1 MSDRQTIIGVL
12 EAALSQDPACVAQA
26 EGSLATL
33 ATNLYFHANL
43 FDIFADRA
51 IATQVRWIA
60 IVTLKNG
67 VDKYWRKTLQNP
79 IPVQEKD
86 LIRPRLLSMFDED
99 SPLIALQYCVAVAK
113 IARWEYPRVWPG
125 FAEEL
130 LAKIH
135 TIFNDRDSTDAR
147 RNTMENNTL
156 YTLHLFVKTLSARA
170 LPLERQRMREI
181 TPLVFS
187 VLVPIYT
194 QRIGQFEGILLQTG
208 SSIAENTA
216 FFSESLP
223 LLKSIRLC
231 IKVLR
236 RLWVFGHENIES
248 ADEIAQDFYAT
259 TIRHQRA
266 FYDFL
271 RGLADDVVP
280 DDYMLVLRKV
290 VLLYG
295 KLYLDFQKYHAV
307 QFITVPC
314 TKSMLQWYWE
324 QISSEATRLT
334 PVSSD
339 GNAASE
345 PTLEPLLIQGLV
357 LYKNVVKNFFYQ
369 ADDGEDMDAEV
380 ARCRRLID
388 NVILT
393 PALIAQMAELLMLHY
408 IPLKPKDLER
418 WQDDPEGWIAD
429 EDSDYW
435 NLDVRP
441 CAEHLFVDL
450 VNQNRTQLVPVLA
463 NLAQQINV
471 ANSTNSPAELHYQ
484 REGKYAALGLCAN
497 DLYDY
502 FDFCQWLQQHAAID
516 SSDLVVKWRIAW
528 LIGKWIMVKFSVDQ
542 RPHAYSLLL
551 ELARPSEPLIVR
563 VEALSSLLRCIED
576 WDFVPEQFAPFVQH
590 AFERIT
596 SVLSAVTMPDSR
608 MRMVNF
614 LSALVQRMQREIAPH
629 AAHILQL
636 IPHLWESAAGENMYQ
651 MAILGLVTKVVE
663 ALGAQ
668 STELQE
674 FVVPLIRYS
683 IDIDQPAHVY
693 LIEDGIDLWLMLI
706 RNATTLSPAL
716 ITLLP
721 LVSRLIQYST
731 EALRKVLKVIEGYLL
746 VDGVCVFEK
755 SGPAITEALHI
766 LVSDVSLTVRA
777 TAVGYNAL
785 NVLVQ
790 CVPENIG
797 GRTLVESNIL
807 WTAFTRIVDRNEA
820 ALLLVHHAMFLSRVA
835 VHYPTLFAKFLSMQE
850 TNLASTFTENWVG
863 LFDDVGNVAQRR
875 LLALGFAVAIATT
888 NDGVL
893 KALPLMMPVWNDIM
907 SDTGSSLVFFSD
919 IDDDMPDEYGE
930 TVVAENIR
938 RQKLLSAD
946 PTHKSDIKN
955 KLANSMDECKRL
967 NGVSRFEAILAQVNS
982 NDLEDFKN
990 QLS

>member
-1 MSDRQTIIGVL
+1 DRQAILGVL
-12 EAALSQDPACVAQA
+12 EEALSQDPARVAQA
-26 EGSLATL
+26 EGNLATL

-43 FDIFADRA
+43 FVSKHETKI
-51 IATQVRWIA
+51 
-60 IVTLKNG
+60 TLKNG

-79 IPVQEKD
+79 IAVREKD
-86 LIRPRLLSMFDED
+86 VIRPRLMSMFDED
-99 SPLIALQYCVAVAK
+99 SPLVALQYCVTVAK

-130 LAKIH
+130 LAQIH
-135 TIFNDRDSTDAR
+135 AIFNDRDSSEAR
-147 RNTMENNTL
+147 RSVMENNTL
-156 YTLHLFVKTLSARA
+156 YTLHLFVKTLSART

-194 QRIGQFEGILLQTG
+194 QRIGQFERTLLQAG
-208 SSIAENTA
+208 GNIAENKA
-216 FFSESLP
+216 FFSETLP
-223 LLKSIRLC
+223 LLKSVRLC

-236 RLWVFGHENIES
+236 RLWVFGHEKIES
-248 ADEIAQDFYAT
+248 ATAIAQNFYAT
-259 TIRHQRA
+259 ALSHQSA
-266 FYDFL
+266 FYDFFRSL
-271 RGLADDVVP
+271 PDGAAP

-307 QFITVPC
+307 QFITLPC

-334 PVSSD
+334 PLSSD
-339 GNAASE
+339 GHYTAE
-345 PTLEPLLIQGLV
+345 PTLEPLLIQGLI

-369 ADDGEDMDAEV
+369 TDDGEDVDAE
-380 ARCRRLID
+380 ATRCRRLID
-388 NVILT
+388 SEILT
-393 PALIAQMAELLMLHY
+393 PTLIAQMAELLMLHY
-408 IPLKPKDLER
+408 IPLKPKDLEQ

-435 NLDVRP
+435 GLDVRP

-450 VNQNRTQLVPVLA
+450 VNQNRSQLVPVLA
-463 NLAQQINV
+463 NFAQQVNV
-471 ANSTNSPAELHYQ
+471 TNGTCSPAELHYQ

-516 SSDLVVKWRIAW
+516 SSDPVVKWRIAW
-528 LIGKWIMVKFSVDQ
+528 LIGKWIVVKFSVDQ
-542 RPHAYSLLL
+542 RPHAYSLLI

-563 VEALSSLLRCIED
+563 IEALSSLMRCIED
-576 WDFVPEQFAPFVQH
+576 WDFVAEQFAPFVQH

-596 SVLSAVTMPDSR
+596 SVLSAMTMPDSR

-614 LSALVQRMQREIAPH
+614 LSALVQRMQREIVPH
-629 AAHILQL
+629 AAHVLQL
-636 IPHLWESAAGENMYQ
+636 IPHLWESATGENMYQ
-651 MAILGLVTKVVE
+651 MAILVLVTKVVE

-683 IDIDQPAHVY
+683 VDIDQPAHVY
-693 LIEDGIDLWLMLI
+693 LVEDGIELWLMLI
-706 RNATTLSPAL
+706 RNATALRPAL
-716 ITLLP
+716 TSLLP
-721 LVSRLIQYST
+721 HASRLIQYST
-731 EALRKVLKVIEGYLL
+731 ETLRKVLKVVEGYLL
-746 VDGVCVFEK
+746 IDGVCVFEK
-755 SGPAITEALHI
+755 CGPAITEALHT
-766 LVSDVSLTVRA
+766 LVSDASLTVRA

-785 NVLVQ
+785 SVLIQ
-790 CVPENIG
+790 CVPENISSQ
-797 GRTLVESNIL
+797 TLVESNIL
-807 WTAFTRIVDRNEA
+807 WTAFTRIVDRTEA
-820 ALLLVHHAMFLSRVA
+820 ALMLVHHAMFLSRVA
-835 VHYPTLFAKFLSMQE
+835 VHYPTLFVKFLSMQE
-850 TNLASTFTENWVG
+850 TTLASTFTENWVG

-919 IDDDMPDEYGE
+919 IDDDMPDECGDAI
-930 TVVAENIR
+930 VAENIR

-946 PTHKSDIKN
+946 PTHKSDIRH
-955 KLANSMDECKRL
+955 KLASSMEECKRL
-967 NGVSRFEAILAQVNS
+967 NGAARFEAILAQVDS
-982 NDLEDFKN
+982 SDLEDFRN